1 MGNEP
6 SFPSTL
12 DAYTGVPFL
21 EGALVASNQTKSA
34 QTAALVLFL
43 VGHSGEQFILE
54 GTWWKCPVM

>member
-6 SFPSTL
+6 SFPPTL

-21 EGALVASNQTKSA
+21 EGTLVASNQTKSA

-43 VGHSGEQFILE
+43 VGHSGEHFILE
-54 GTWWKCPVM
+54 GT